1 MIPSSNTLNK
11 MMNYFENK
19 DKAKTMAILDP
30 KSSSK
35 FPVKQKIVGEISTG
49 SNLAGKADGGL
60 SWPNNMSGL
69 MLLDL

>member
-1 MIPSSNTLNK
+1 

-49 SNLAGKADGGL
+49 SNLAGKLMKGL
-60 SWPNNMSGL
+60 NYHGQITCQVL